1 MNEAAKLPMIPDA
14 QRGACLQRQYAPR
27 PGCARADS
35 PSGQTC
41 LPQIQVLASVH
52 SSPFGTKRCQ
62 IRFKTGFTA

>member
-1 MNEAAKLPMIPDA
+1 MNEPAKLPMIPDA
-14 QRGACLQRQYAPR
+14 QRGARLQRQYPPG

-41 LPQIQVLASVH
+41 LPQIQVLVNMH

-62 IRFKTGFTA
+62 IRFKTSSTA